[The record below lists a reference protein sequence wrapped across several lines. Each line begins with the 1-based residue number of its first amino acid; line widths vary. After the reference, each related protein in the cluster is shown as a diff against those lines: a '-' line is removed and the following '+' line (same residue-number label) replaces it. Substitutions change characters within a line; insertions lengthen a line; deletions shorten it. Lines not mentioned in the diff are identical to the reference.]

1 MNEFIEL
8 FVDVKFFAF
17 SIMLLSFFIKCL
29 RFSVSLIS
37 KKSSDDKEFE
47 KLDSVSAD
55 VDDFFIKD
63 YQHYDD

>member
-1 MNEFIEL
+1 
-8 FVDVKFFAF
+8 
-17 SIMLLSFFIKCL
+17 
-29 RFSVSLIS
+29 LIS

-55 VDDFFIKD
+55 VDDLFIKY